1 MFTLI
6 AQIYQWLRQP
16 VGTDTDDLASS
27 LMERADAR
35 GVDPRQAQE
44 LRAAAHA
51 YLRVVR

>member
-16 VGTDTDDLASS
+16 VGTDTDLAAS

-35 GVDPRQAQE
+35 GVDPHQAQE